1 MKKRLLLMLLA
12 LSVFFGGLTGTAL
25 AAGLDNFKTVKTYT
39 QGQFVDV
46 SSSVWY
52 AVNVK
57 EAYEYD
63 LINGKDSKHFD
74 PNGNLTVGSMPEQ
87 RLLQRRCEY

>member
-1 MKKRLLLMLLA
+1 MKKKLLLMLLA

-25 AAGLDNFKTVKTYT
+25 AAGLDNFKSVKTYN

-46 SSSVWY
+46 SSSAWY

-57 EAYEYD
+57 
-63 LINGKDSKHFD
+63 
-74 PNGNLTVGSMPEQ
+74 
-87 RLLQRRCEY
+87 